1 MNLTL
6 ISANIRFNNPADG
19 VNAWPHRKQF
29 LADLL
34 QGYNPDIIATQEGR
48 LDQLQELL
56 SLLPDFEMINQ
67 HRNWIAERMYPT
79 IFIKKHT
86 FELENS
92 FDKWL
97 SETPDVAG
105 SKSFDSAFPRL
116 MTGAVLKHKAV
127 LKPLLVV
134 NTHFDHIKPST
145 RVEQA
150 RVLSTEVKKVIE
162 PDHRLILMGDYND
175 SPDSETRQVVSAT
188 FPHLQDAWRL
198 FNHVEET
205 SHHGFNSEINAGSRI
220 DWILVDQKTK
230 IVDSF
235 LDKSHRGDVY
245 PSDHYPVI
253 AKIKLE

>member
-19 VNAWPHRKQF
+19 VNAWPHRKQY

-34 QGYNPDIIATQEGR
+34 HGHTPDIIATQEGR
-48 LDQLQELL
+48 SDQLQELL
-56 SLLPDFEMINQ
+56 SLLPDFEMIAQ
-67 HRNWIAERMYPT
+67 HRSWIAERMYPT
-79 IFIKKHT
+79 LFVRKNT
-86 FELENS
+86 FELKYS

-116 MTGAVLKHKAV
+116 MTGAVLKHKAI
-127 LKPLLVV
+127 LNPLLVV

-150 RVLSTEVKKVIE
+150 RVLTSEVKKIIK
-162 PDHRLILMGDYND
+162 PNDHLILMGDYND
-175 SPDSETRQVVSAT
+175 SPESETRKVIET
-188 FPHLQDAWRL
+188 HFPHLQDAWRL
-198 FNHVEET
+198 FNTREET

-220 DWILVDQKTK
+220 DWILVDQEAK
-230 IVDSF
+230 VLDSF